1 MRNRDLDG
9 GWGTQ
14 PAYNTAQQR
23 LPDFGFEPALEATRR
38 RARGP
43 ILLAV
48 IGAIGLA
55 GIGIAVAGGGSN
67 EPAAPEIIRG
77 QFQTT
82 VATEPINPE
91 DDKPGM

>member
-9 GWGTQ
+9 GWGNQ
-14 PAYNTAQQR
+14 PATNTAQQR
-23 LPDFGFEPALEATRR
+23 LPDFGFEPALEAPRR

-55 GIGIAVAGGGSN
+55 GIGIAVAGGG
-67 EPAAPEIIRG
+67 EPAAPDIIRG

>member
-9 GWGTQ
+9 GWGNQ
-14 PAYNTAQQR
+14 PAYTAAQQR
-23 LPDFGFEPALEATRR
+23 LPDFGFEPALAATRR
-38 RARGP
+38 RAKAP

-55 GIGIAVAGGGSN
+55 GIGIAIAGGGN
-67 EPAAPEIIRG
+67 GTAAPEIIRG

-82 VATEPINPE
+82 VATEPVDPE
-91 DDKPGM
+91 NDKPGL

>member
-1 MRNRDLDG
+1 MRDRDVSG
-9 GWGTQ
+9 GFGSVA
-14 PAYNTAQQR
+14 AYNQAQQR

-38 RARGP
+38 KARGP

-55 GIGIAVAGGGSN
+55 GIGIAIAGGGSN
-67 EPAAPEIIRG
+67 APATPEVVHG

-82 VATEPINPE
+82 VATEPVDPE
-91 DDKPGM
+91 NDKPGL

>member
-1 MRNRDLDG
+1 MRDRDILG
-9 GWGTQ
+9 GWGNA
-14 PAYNTAQQR
+14 PAYNAAQQR
-23 LPDFGFEPALEATRR
+23 LPDLGFEPALEATRR
-38 RARGP
+38 KARGP

-55 GIGIAVAGGGSN
+55 GIGIAVASGGG

-82 VATEPINPE
+82 VATEPVDPE
-91 DDKPGM
+91 NDKPGL